1 MVRAAAVLGHDWLSW
16 STRYLTDYRIQGNS
30 MPVPDLFLQGVA
42 RGWQVIDA
50 ASLATDTTLEA
61 DVIIIGT
68 GAGGGTSAEILAQRG
83 LKVLLVEEG
92 SLKTSGDFKNNEA
105 QAYAELYQEGAA
117 RGTADGGIG
126 ILQGRTV
133 GGTTTV
139 NWTSSFRTP
148 DPTLAHW
155 ASEHDVKGLDSES
168 MAPWFAQMEERLGVA
183 PWAVPPNANNDVIRQ
198 GCEKLDYHWK
208 IIPRNVRGCWNLGY
222 CGSGCPTNAKQSM
235 LVTTIPAALEQGA
248 TLVHSARAE
257 TLVFEGDRVSEVRCR
272 GMNPTLTAATGS
284 TLRLRGK
291 HVVLAGG
298 AINSPAL
305 LLRSKAP
312 DPHARLGKRTFLHP
326 VNMTLGLFDRDING
340 FYGAPQSVYSDHFQW
355 DQGTTGPMGYKMEVP
370 PMQPSLMSVM
380 MGGLGQE
387 SLQRMNGL
395 AQSNL
400 MLALLRDGF
409 HEQSQGGSVALRD
422 NGDPVLDYPLNDYLW
437 DGVRRAYLSMGEIQF
452 AAGAKSVVP
461 THAHGRESHSWADFQ
476 RQVAELSYRIHDVR
490 LASAH
495 VMGGCAMGEDPTRA
509 VTDSRGRHHQLENLS
524 VLDGS
529 LFPTSIGANPQL
541 SVYGLVAK
549 LATGL
554 AAELS

>member
-1 MVRAAAVLGHDWLSW
+1 
-16 STRYLTDYRIQGNS
+16 

-50 ASLATDTTLEA
+50 AKLDAETTLEA

-68 GAGGGTSAEILAQRG
+68 GAGGGTSAEILAQSG

-92 SLKTSGDFKNNEA
+92 SLKTSSDFKNDEA
-105 QAYAELYQEGAA
+105 KAYAELYQEGSA
-117 RGTADGGIG
+117 RATADGGIG

-155 ASEHDVKGLDSES
+155 ASEHNVTGLSSDEL
-168 MAPWFAQMEERLGVA
+168 APWFARMEERLGVA
-183 PWAVPPNANNDVIRQ
+183 PWAVPPNANNDVIRL
-198 GCEKLDYHWK
+198 GCEKLGYHWK
-208 IIPRNVRGCWNLGY
+208 IIPRNVRGCWNIGY

-235 LVTTIPAALEQGA
+235 LVTTIPAALEKGA
-248 TLVHSARAE
+248 TLVHSARAQS
-257 TLVFEGDRVSEVRCR
+257 LVFAGDRVTEVLCR
-272 GMNPTLTAATGS
+272 GMNATLTAATGN

-291 HVVLAGG
+291 HIVLAGG

-305 LLRSKAP
+305 LLRSQAP
-312 DPHARLGKRTFLHP
+312 DPHGRLGKRTFLHP
-326 VNMTLGLFDRDING
+326 VNMTLARYDRDING

-355 DQGTTGPMGYKMEVP
+355 DQGTTGAMGYKMEVP

-380 MGGLGQE
+380 MGGIGQE
-387 SLQRMNGL
+387 SLQRMQGL

-409 HEQSQGGSVALRD
+409 HEQSQGGSVVLRD

-452 AAGAKSVVP
+452 AAGAQSVLP
-461 THAHGRESHSWADFQ
+461 THAHGRESRSWADFQ
-476 RQVAELSYRIHDVR
+476 QQVAALNYRIHDVR

-495 VMGGCAMGEDPTRA
+495 VMGGCTMGEDASQA
-509 VTDSRGRHHQLENLS
+509 VVDSRGRHHQLENLS

-541 SVYGLVAK
+541 SVYGIAAK
-549 LATGL
+549 LASTL
-554 AAELS
+554 ASDLT